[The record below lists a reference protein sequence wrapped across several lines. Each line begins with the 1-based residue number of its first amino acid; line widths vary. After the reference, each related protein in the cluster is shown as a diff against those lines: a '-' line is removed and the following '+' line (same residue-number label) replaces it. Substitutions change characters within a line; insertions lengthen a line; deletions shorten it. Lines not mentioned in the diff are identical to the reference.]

1 MFDMTGQ
8 FDDIRERLEAIGEEL
23 ADRAMDVLRE
33 SIEAGAQ
40 EMPVDEKRLTQARR
54 AIEKAANLLRDKND
68 NGDGADGD
76 SSQW

>member
-1 MFDMTGQ
+1 MAKMTGR

-33 SIEAGAQ
+33 SIEGGAQ

-54 AIEKAANLLRDKND
+54 AIEKAANLLRDTGD
-68 NGDGADGD
+68 NGDKD
-76 SSQW
+76 SSPW